1 MRALAT
7 ALCVA
12 SVAGAACAQDVIT
25 STGER
30 RISWPSTRAMTT
42 AQETFFDY
50 ARADATP
57 GVAQAVGGMQA
68 QVGRAPVPVLMPGDL
83 RAQSLLSAAESFK
96 AVEDGYFAVIEGEIY
111 DIIINGT
118 SQYLAVP
125 GRPEQPADPEA
136 YRFTEAVGGAVLS
149 FSRYGAD
156 YIVQF
161 ECRQVAADGRPC
173 VSRDQAERFAG
184 AMDFI
189 GGAGPAP
196 VFRPLRRTEK

>member
-7 ALCVA
+7 ALSLA
-12 SVAGAACAQDVIT
+12 SLAGVACAQDVIT

-30 RISWPSTRAMTT
+30 RISWPSERAMTT
-42 AQETFFDY
+42 AQATFFDY
-50 ARADATP
+50 ARGDATP
-57 GVAQAVGGMQA
+57 GVSGAIGSMQA

-83 RAQSLLSAAESFK
+83 RAQSLLSAARTFT

-111 DIIINGT
+111 DIVVNGT
-118 SQYLAVP
+118 SEYLAAP
-125 GRPEQPADPEA
+125 GRPEQVEDPEA
-136 YRFTEAVGGAVLS
+136 YRFTEAEGGAVLS

-156 YIVQF
+156 YIIQF
-161 ECRQVAADGRPC
+161 ECRQRATDGRPC
-173 VSRDQAERFAG
+173 VSRDQAERFAS